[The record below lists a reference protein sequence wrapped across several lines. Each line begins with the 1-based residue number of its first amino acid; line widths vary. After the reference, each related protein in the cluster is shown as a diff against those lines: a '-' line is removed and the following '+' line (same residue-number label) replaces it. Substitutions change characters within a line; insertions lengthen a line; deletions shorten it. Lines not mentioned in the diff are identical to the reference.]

1 MQASRPPENG
11 DITGFSGSETI
22 PLFPRVLSAT
32 ANKRRNG
39 AEGKEVQEV
48 QEVEEEAEVIAY
60 AALFS

>member
-22 PLFPRVLSAT
+22 PLFPRALSAT
-32 ANKRRNG
+32 ANKRRNE
-39 AEGKEVQEV
+39 AEVKDVREVKEVED
-48 QEVEEEAEVIAY
+48 AEVIA